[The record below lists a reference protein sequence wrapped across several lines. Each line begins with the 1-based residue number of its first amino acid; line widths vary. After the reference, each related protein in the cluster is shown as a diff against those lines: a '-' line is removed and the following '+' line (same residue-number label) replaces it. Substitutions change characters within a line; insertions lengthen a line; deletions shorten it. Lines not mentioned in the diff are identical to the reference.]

1 MKVGDVMARD
11 VEFIDGAASLQE
23 AAEMMGELD
32 VGALPVGSSDQLEG
46 VVTDRDILY
55 RYVAKGLAA
64 NSVLVRDV
72 MTSPVVSCDQDD
84 TLRAA
89 MDAMAANHSDSA
101 RRCVQQRR
109 SGRRGMRQAAPRP
122 MLRFPPCR
130 RRPNEAT
137 LRRVARSAHRARRL
151 AARMP

>member
-1 MKVGDVMARD
+1 MGMKVGDVMARD

-72 MTSPVVSCDQDD
+72 MTSPVISCDQDD

-89 MDAMAANHSDSA
+89 MDSMAANHFRRMPVCDARGRVVGWITLADLSRKLLVDSA
-101 RRCVQQRR
+101 ALQNFMQELTE
-109 SGRRGMRQAAPRP
+109 S
-122 MLRFPPCR
+122 
-130 RRPNEAT
+130 
-137 LRRVARSAHRARRL
+137 
-151 AARMP
+151 

>member
-32 VGALPVGSSDQLEG
+32 VGALPVGSSDLMEG

-64 NSVLVRDV
+64 NSVVTRDV

-89 MDAMAANHSDSA
+89 MDSMAANHI
-101 RRCVQQRR
+101 R
-109 SGRRGMRQAAPRP
+109 
-122 MLRFPPCR
+122 
-130 RRPNEAT
+130 
-137 LRRVARSAHRARRL
+137 
-151 AARMP
+151 RMPACNARGRVVGWITLADLSRKLLVESAALQNFMQELTES

>member
-1 MKVGDVMARD
+1 MKVGDVMTRD
-11 VEFIDGAASLQE
+11 VEFIDGGASLQE

-32 VGALPVGSSDQLEG
+32 VGALPVGSSDQMEG

-89 MDAMAANHSDSA
+89 MDAMAANHFRRMPVRDARRRVVGWITLADVSRKLLVDSA
-101 RRCVQQRR
+101 ALQKFMQELTE
-109 SGRRGMRQAAPRP
+109 S
-122 MLRFPPCR
+122 
-130 RRPNEAT
+130 
-137 LRRVARSAHRARRL
+137 
-151 AARMP
+151 